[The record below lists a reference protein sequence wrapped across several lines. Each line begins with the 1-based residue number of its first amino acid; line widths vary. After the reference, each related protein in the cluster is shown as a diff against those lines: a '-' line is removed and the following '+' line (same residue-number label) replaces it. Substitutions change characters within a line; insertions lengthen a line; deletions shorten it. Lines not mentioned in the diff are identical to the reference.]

1 MAEETSNLPVVN
13 AIGNLQRTSSSGDIQ
28 ISNILSGGFNRLSRG
43 IFGLQDSFIDISQR
57 QQEFSQQ
64 QMLAQEKFFADSIQ
78 ATISAQRGL
87 NLLNT
92 IFTFMTTSQT
102 QELRRLTEQR
112 DSLQA
117 QNIDQQG
124 KIITVTESVQLA
136 LKKVTDQTELSQR
149 IMVKM
154 SGVLG
159 QSIETFNIIKSR
171 LDQLIKRFDQM
182 LMLNGEMV
190 RMSAKA
196 RMDTMK
202 TRLGAQHGLTPEQ
215 VESIWEGVKSQMQ
228 GLKFNEVEDAKKRF
242 GPYME
247 GLVNLQG
254 LQKRVEEQVEA
265 IRAGVGDSTESIV
278 INTRAK
284 KQEAEATERVVRAKQ
299 REEQQIRETIQ
310 AQSWWEKV
318 KEDQEKNQKFQASDE
333 VRMEQARAAAWLRF
347 QNESPLVK
355 NIIDFIATIKQE
367 RLVKKLRGEDKAMQ
381 QQAESEIYGIGFGKL
396 GIIRLLASPLLWK
409 TAIAGFAAYG
419 LYKIG
424 SGFMELFDENKKK
437 EREIERKQFLESRG
451 LEADNWKRNLLG
463 PLEGLF
469 TSNNKELEKIQAYH
483 REGWEEGNS
492 NWLISLK
499 EWWEGIKEWWNG
511 LRLNPF
517 SDATAA
523 PAQNGPYAPGFAP
536 VAPRTPSEMGVPQRN
551 DGAAVNG
558 ASSAAA
564 AQASQPIIVDGSK
577 GGDITNIDQS
587 VNTKVQMP
595 KNVGF
600 TKPMSP
606 DPSGM
611 YGRNFGWLGP

>member
-1 MAEETSNLPVVN
+1 MAEETTNLPVVN
-13 AIGNLQRTSSSGDIQ
+13 AIGRLQRTSSSGDIQ
-28 ISNILSGGFNRLSRG
+28 ISNVLSGGFNRLSRG

-64 QMLAQEKFFADSIQ
+64 QMLAQEQFFSESIQ
-78 ATISAQRGL
+78 ATVNAQRGL

-124 KIITVTESVQLA
+124 KIITVTESVQAA
-136 LKKVTDQTELSQR
+136 LEKVTDQTELSQR

-159 QSIETFNIIKSR
+159 QSIETFTLIKSR

-182 LMLNGEMV
+182 LILNGEMV
-190 RMSAKA
+190 RMSAKS

-202 TRLGAQHGLTPEQ
+202 TRLGAQQGLSPEQ

-228 GLKFNEVEDAKKRF
+228 GLKFNEVEQAKKTF

-247 GLVNLQG
+247 GLINLQG
-254 LQKRVEEQVEA
+254 LQKRVEEQVES
-265 IRAGVGDSTESIV
+265 IRAGVSDSTESIIV
-278 INTRAK
+278 NTRAK

-367 RLVKKLRGEDKAMQ
+367 RLVKKLRGEDKVMQ
-381 QQAESEIYGIGFGKL
+381 QQAETEIYGIGAGKL
-396 GIIRLLASPLLWK
+396 GILRLLASPLLWK
-409 TAIAGFAAYG
+409 TAIAGFSAYG

-424 SGFMELFDENKKK
+424 SGFMELFDKNKQK
-437 EREIERKQFLESRG
+437 ERQVERKEFLESRG

-469 TSNNKELEKIQAYH
+469 KSSNKELEEIQAYH

-492 NWLISLK
+492 SWFTALK
-499 EWWEGIKEWWNG
+499 EWWEGIINWWRG

-517 SDATAA
+517 SDANAA
-523 PAQNGPYAPGFAP
+523 TPDQVSAPT
-536 VAPRTPSEMGVPQRN
+536 APRTPSEMVVPKRN

-564 AQASQPIIVDGSK
+564 AQTSQPIIVDGSR
-577 GGDITNIDQS
+577 GGDVTNIDQS

-600 TKPMSP
+600 TKPMAP
-606 DPSGM
+606 DSSGM